1 LPLADAIIAAT
12 AFKEEARLI
21 SGKEHFKRIEEI
33 KVKTPQEFL
42 ARQKRMENVL

>member
-12 AFKEEARLI
+12 AFKEKATLI
-21 SGKEHFKRIEEI
+21 SGEEHFKRIEEI

-42 ARQKRMENVL
+42 ATQERMENML